1 MPGGGSGRA
10 ARATRHRQE
19 VGQRRWNAAAAGVL
33 VFGLRHRS
41 CARSRVRSCRRELRH
56 PRRKAV
62 GQRRLDA
69 GATSRRPPL
78 LALPSPCPMCSSSL
92 FAASGTKPSEAPG
105 ASAGDLGPT
114 PGSTGAREP
123 RRCTSTLLIGNYA
136 AGGVTQVGRCPA
148 GATSSR
154 PQAGPRAGSR
164 RHCAMTI
171 GLRAGS
177 RSVSRRCAR
186 PPRPACRKTRRVP
199 TVRSAPFFAG
209 RYGSA
214 DGRRHPRPGHV
225 LPGQGIRSHQ
235 TEHVRPGRARRPGS
249 GTGVVDPFSFHN
261 KGVDVG
267 GSSAPP
273 ARMQIGASLWRRDR
287 AKPEACGGRTPSVP
301 GQPRQPCGPPGPGG
315 IASRDLAE
323 AMPYM
328 TQPNIVHAEA

>member
-1 MPGGGSGRA
+1 VPPAPRVIDRRSANADGTPRQQVSWFSDSDTGRA
-10 ARATRHRQE
+10 RG
-19 VGQRRWNAAAAGVL
+19 VVCAAAGGS
-33 VFGLRHRS
+33 FGIRGAKPSGSEGSMR
-41 CARSRVRSCRRELRH
+41 AR
-56 PRRKAV
+56 PV
-62 GQRRLDA
+62 GA
-69 GATSRRPPL
+69 PPL

-136 AGGVTQVGRCPA
+136 ADGVTQVGRYPA

-214 DGRRHPRPGHV
+214 ACHGSCVPKPMRELDETAGATHGPGTSSQARGSGVTKRNTSGQDARAAPALVPALSIRSLSITKVLMSAEAALRRLGCRSARRFGVVIVPSPRHAEGGRRAFQASRAS
-225 LPGQGIRSHQ
+225 LA
-235 TEHVRPGRARRPGS
+235 VRPARA
-249 GTGVVDPFSFHN
+249 
-261 KGVDVG
+261 
-267 GSSAPP
+267 
-273 ARMQIGASLWRRDR
+273 ASLAVIWQ
-287 AKPEACGGRTPSVP
+287 KQCPT
-301 GQPRQPCGPPGPGG
+301 
-315 IASRDLAE
+315 
-323 AMPYM
+323 
-328 TQPNIVHAEA
+328 